1 MRKYSKEVDFL
12 FIYFTFSEVKFS
24 KKRHLHVKGGGG
36 FRPVILETLSLRCE
50 LKGEARTRPYFL
62 GLIWNHAH
70 NFTHLRPRSKN
81 GAKHQNIIH
90 QKL

>member
-36 FRPVILETLSLRCE
+36 GGGGGGGVQAC
-50 LKGEARTRPYFL
+50 
-62 GLIWNHAH
+62 
-70 NFTHLRPRSKN
+70 NFGN
-81 GAKHQNIIH
+81 FEFEM
-90 QKL
+90 